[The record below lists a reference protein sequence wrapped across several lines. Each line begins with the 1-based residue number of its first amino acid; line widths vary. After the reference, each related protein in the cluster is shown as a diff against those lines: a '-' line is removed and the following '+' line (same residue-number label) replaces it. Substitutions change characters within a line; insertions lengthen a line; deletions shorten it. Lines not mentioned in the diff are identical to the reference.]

1 MKTLGYIF
9 RYNED
14 EQMGILAFGHKHGPY
29 WEKPILFTKKQCLS
43 PIETGQLVYFD
54 LLDNNTANN
63 IERASFSNFKK
74 NVIEDVVSCY
84 SNKHKNEWYD
94 ITHIQFEDISKL
106 KVKEVVIEDSS
117 IEEKNE
123 NALDFS
129 CLDLEGLDWDLDFD
143 DEPEQEDPFD
153 YIDSKGYKPISLPED
168 ISSLYNLFGGNK
180 HFSEVRWNNSYYSG
194 KSDTIVVDLLDIENW
209 FDKNMLKDE
218 SFYANSLEHILEI
231 FDLFVNKKRE
241 AIRYAF
247 NDYNDSISPYW
258 KYILS
263 AISNDDL
270 REICSKEPL
279 LQPALPRKFCFDN
292 INLLTLNYGFP
303 SISVC
308 EQHIRYRANNI
319 KETSE
324 YIYLK
329 DKIEYAIHCTVDH
342 IKEEGIPLCKVKKK
356 VLQECKQLLE
366 KNYYEVVLPS
376 LKNKITLISN
386 KQLNGEK
393 LISNLVNRKDFDYL
407 LKLGIFIDKYEHLLD
422 NCFTFYFIGKFI
434 PLYDGLKDED
444 KKHFE
449 IPVKKRISECFM
461 KIAEHEIEEKETSS
475 LSYNIKKYSEF
486 INPDTIETIKTKANP
501 VFSNLDDL
509 EKLKDAYD
517 GSFITEEQYLKKY
530 KILTENYTIYQLLKE
545 ISGSHLDK
553 KPLLLQDYLLNEIF
567 QKYKQDNSYIYINY
581 QTITSFE
588 GLIAWLNEECQSNN
602 IDYYVLNKKLLNL
615 TNSLSKE
622 ERWNLFEKKLIPSPS
637 IDNIREKLDD
647 AFKTKDFDKEY
658 IKEDCFQEI
667 MAGDVVNETNNDKI
681 FMILDNLDTNHKNQ
695 AKDKANEQLNF
706 FIWAYS
712 PNENVDWE
720 KIGNYF
726 YLLPYK
732 KQIRLFRFLF
742 YLKATG
748 KTSFSVS
755 ELSERLTKSGHKLC
769 IHLQLVLLFLTK
781 KADNLNSHISSNE
794 IKEILGKRN
803 MDLELFFYKNILLS
817 FFSDFFYEC
826 HGYLLPSTLKPHTE
840 YYYRNGQVEKV
851 KKDGQVFYV
860 ITFYDVQLNYDFER
874 ERFAST
880 SPIFEAMDVL
890 ERNFPYKRFGDKEY
904 WISADYEYK
913 IKDFVRKFDID
924 DSCELFDDQDYLFP
938 IHQNWPARHKFCK
951 NILCKRT
958 IECYD
963 IDPIYKIQ
971 FCWCEKQ
978 PCTRIGLFLE
988 PIDNWQE
995 YKFADLLDILYN
1007 MDFSLLNDIWKANA
1021 EISHFINKYL
1031 LETLESG
1038 KEVISNQINL
1048 TEEIGE
1054 WNDKMS
1060 IITDEYPIGYHED
1073 F

>member
-1 MKTLGYIF
+1 M
-9 RYNED
+9 
-14 EQMGILAFGHKHGPY
+14 
-29 WEKPILFTKKQCLS
+29 
-43 PIETGQLVYFD
+43 
-54 LLDNNTANN
+54 
-63 IERASFSNFKK
+63 
-74 NVIEDVVSCY
+74 
-84 SNKHKNEWYD
+84 
-94 ITHIQFEDISKL
+94 
-106 KVKEVVIEDSS
+106 
-117 IEEKNE
+117 
-123 NALDFS
+123 
-129 CLDLEGLDWDLDFD
+129 
-143 DEPEQEDPFD
+143 
-153 YIDSKGYKPISLPED
+153 
-168 ISSLYNLFGGNK
+168 
-180 HFSEVRWNNSYYSG
+180 
-194 KSDTIVVDLLDIENW
+194 
-209 FDKNMLKDE
+209 
-218 SFYANSLEHILEI
+218 
-231 FDLFVNKKRE
+231 
-241 AIRYAF
+241 
-247 NDYNDSISPYW
+247 
-258 KYILS
+258 
-263 AISNDDL
+263 
-270 REICSKEPL
+270 
-279 LQPALPRKFCFDN
+279 
-292 INLLTLNYGFP
+292 
-303 SISVC
+303 
-308 EQHIRYRANNI
+308 
-319 KETSE
+319 
-324 YIYLK
+324 
-329 DKIEYAIHCTVDH
+329 
-342 IKEEGIPLCKVKKK
+342 
-356 VLQECKQLLE
+356 
-366 KNYYEVVLPS
+366 
-376 LKNKITLISN
+376 
-386 KQLNGEK
+386 
-393 LISNLVNRKDFDYL
+393 
-407 LKLGIFIDKYEHLLD
+407 
-422 NCFTFYFIGKFI
+422 
-434 PLYDGLKDED
+434 
-444 KKHFE
+444 
-449 IPVKKRISECFM
+449 
-461 KIAEHEIEEKETSS
+461 
-475 LSYNIKKYSEF
+475 
-486 INPDTIETIKTKANP
+486 
-501 VFSNLDDL
+501 FSNLDDL

-615 TNSLSKE
+615 TNTLSKE

-732 KQIRLFRFLF
+732 KQIRLFRYLF

-794 IKEILGKRN
+794 IEEILGKRN

-851 KKDGQVFYV
+851 KKDGQFFYV

-1038 KEVISNQINL
+1038 KEVISDQINL

-1073 F
+1073 FEDDDYSESDDDYSPPERPSYGKYAGTYAQDEMGLSDDDIDTIYEGDPNAAWNND